1 MLSSER
7 QATAC
12 GCLSVLRGER
22 LVVGD
27 LTGLKRVCIE
37 VAVRF
42 SVAKRS
48 GILDVSAVVP
58 SGLCFLGDRRSGCSS
73 AGLAF
78 LNPMIASSDG
88 KSSSEGQCG
97 PAIARGIL

>member
-7 QATAC
+7 QAPAC

-22 LVVGD
+22 LVVGG

-37 VAVRF
+37 VAVRVL
-42 SVAKRS
+42 VAKKS

-58 SGLCFLGDRRSGCSS
+58 SGLCFLGDRRGGCLS
-73 AGLAF
+73 AGFAF
-78 LNPMIASSDG
+78 LDPMIASSDG
-88 KSSSEGQCG
+88 NSSSEGHCK
-97 PAIARGIL
+97 PAIA